1 MILKCD
7 KLIKLLAKFCILIHN
22 NLNITIGSI
31 PCTHISIQSIGD
43 STYDGWYEQ
52 HVFGT
57 YSFLLIDERGN
68 NIYHAKMEAF
78 DFFITKVMENEW
90 IVSVTILPRSKRIN
104 NNLRMLVNNYQGNYY
119 VYIYIDIATFRLVL
133 KCMVEPLYF
142 TIRIAKTLHPQ
153 KCVQIPGGTSMKFP
167 NGRLIMN

>member
-1 MILKCD
+1 
-7 KLIKLLAKFCILIHN
+7 
-22 NLNITIGSI
+22 
-31 PCTHISIQSIGD
+31 
-43 STYDGWYEQ
+43 
-52 HVFGT
+52 
-57 YSFLLIDERGN
+57 
-68 NIYHAKMEAF
+68 MEAF